1 MLVAVRGLCGVGRI
15 PHHRIS
21 AEQCIL
27 RFGARIHQLK
37 GAGGTFH
44 AVALSDLPE
53 PERLACLRRQIEN
66 LHLDPGT
73 YDDAAHADFVQAAPS
88 RRERAERKAAIAR
101 LLVSLGPDVGWADR
115 LRLVRGQF
123 GDKGTSKPRLQALL
137 TAVKGVDPIN
147 YAPAL
152 LDHYKGKTEKAG
164 ISPDAWRFFLT
175 TIRDAAPEFPLIQA
189 WRDTRDVGKKRGWAV
204 PSYPTF
210 YRRWQDLSAA
220 PRSAARPGSGGQATD
235 ATRRARQDQHQRS
248 GITSLLAV
256 IARGLDPGETSPA
269 DRLSET
275 LRKLKPVER
284 EDRE

>member
-123 GDKGTSKPRLQALL
+123 GDKGTSKPRL
-137 TAVKGVDPIN
+137 K
-147 YAPAL
+147 APADGRQGFRSDQL
-152 LDHYKGKTEKAG
+152 CARIAGPLQGQDGEGRDQPGCLAVFSDHDPRCRAG
-164 ISPDAWRFFLT
+164 VSANPGMARH
-175 TIRDAAPEFPLIQA
+175 P
-189 WRDTRDVGKKRGWAV
+189 
-204 PSYPTF
+204 
-210 YRRWQDLSAA
+210 RRWQETGLGGPVLPHFLPALAGSECGAA
-220 PRSAARPGSGGQATD
+220 QRGTAGQRRSSN
-235 ATRRARQDQHQRS
+235 
-248 GITSLLAV
+248 
-256 IARGLDPGETSPA
+256 
-269 DRLSET
+269 
-275 LRKLKPVER
+275 
-284 EDRE
+284 